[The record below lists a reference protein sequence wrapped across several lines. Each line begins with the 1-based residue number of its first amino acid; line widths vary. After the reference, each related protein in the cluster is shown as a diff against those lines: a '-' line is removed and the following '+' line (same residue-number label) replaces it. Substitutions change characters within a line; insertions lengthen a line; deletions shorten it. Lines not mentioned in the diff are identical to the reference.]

1 MPAVSVIVPTHNRS
15 SLLRRAIDSV
25 RRQTFSD
32 FEVVVVDDASTDD
45 TAAVVRGYGDS
56 RIRYIKL
63 TGNGGVASAR
73 NAGIA
78 AAAGDFIALLDDDD
92 EWLPEKLQRQL
103 ELFHRG
109 GGAVGAVYSGYREID
124 QATSEVI
131 AERLP
136 SLRGQIFEQLLFAGY
151 FTPTS
156 TIVVRAECFR
166 RLGGFDASFRYG
178 EDYDMWLRVA
188 REYGFDFVNDCLTHV
203 YFQPGGLTQNYE
215 AIIAGS
221 ELHLERYR
229 AFFASHRAVYSAQLQ
244 RLGTLYCFTDRVT
257 TGRSMFIEAIRLDP
271 RSIKNYVCLVL
282 SFLGG
287 NIFRASYSAK
297 DRLLA

>member
-1 MPAVSVIVPTHNRS
+1 MPAVSVIVPTHNRA

-25 RRQTFSD
+25 RRQTVGD
-32 FEVVVVDDASTDD
+32 FEIIVVDDASSDD
-45 TAAVVRGYGDS
+45 TAGVVRGYGDP

-63 TGNGGVASAR
+63 PGNGGVASTR

-92 EWLPEKLQRQL
+92 EWLPEKLQRQVD
-103 ELFHRG
+103 LFDRG
-109 GGAVGAVYSGYREID
+109 GPAVGAVYSGYREID
-124 QATSEVI
+124 QATSDVI

-136 SLRGQIFEQLLFAGY
+136 AFRGQIFENLLVAGR

-156 TIVVRAECFR
+156 TIMVRTECFR
-166 RLGGFDASFRYG
+166 RLGGFDPAFRYG

-188 REYGFDFVNDCLTHV
+188 REYEIDFVNDCLTNV
-203 YFQPGGLTQNYE
+203 YFQPSGLTQNYQ
-215 AIIAGS
+215 AIISGS

-229 AFFASHRAVYSAQLQ
+229 DFFASHRSVYSAQLQ

-257 TGRSMFIEAIRLDP
+257 IGRSMFIEAIRLDP
-271 RSIKNYVCLVL
+271 RSIKNYVCLAL

-287 NIFRASYSAK
+287 NMFRASYSAK